1 MSLTQTKQQAAKL
14 AALRARIATGGIL
27 NPETLAR
34 SYGLPVST
42 VSFEIEAHGGPYGKK
57 G

>member
-14 AALRARIATGGIL
+14 AALRARIAVGGTL
-27 NPETLAR
+27 NPESLSQ
-34 SYGLPVST
+34 SYGLPVEF
-42 VSFEIEAHGGPYGKK
+42 VRNEISAHGGPYGRK